1 MASES
6 YGLPPL
12 SDEGF
17 IILTQIFAAF
27 AHGAGGLLINGD
39 AILAARADY
48 SGNVEA
54 RKEQWPTE
62 APVVLG
68 LAYRMGRMAAHIA
81 LGRGSTVIDKT
92 DYVESRQKTRS
103 SDHHF
108 CPFPHSPH
116 HI

>member
-6 YGLPPL
+6 YGPPPL

-108 CPFPHSPH
+108 CPFPHSAH